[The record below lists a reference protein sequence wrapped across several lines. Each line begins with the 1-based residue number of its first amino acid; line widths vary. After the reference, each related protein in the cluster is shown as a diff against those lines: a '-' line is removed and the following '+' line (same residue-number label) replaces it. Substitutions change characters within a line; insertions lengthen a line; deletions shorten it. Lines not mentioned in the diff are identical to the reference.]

1 MKEYLVILDV
11 ETHSIDKIEVN
22 DILDEKL
29 GRWGVSKTLR
39 HLGYHS
45 PIFAFM
51 VETAKVRELKVDS
64 NLNLIEYKYED

>member
-1 MKEYLVILDV
+1 MKEYLVILDTD
-11 ETHSIDKIEVN
+11 THCIDKIEIN

-51 VETAKVRELKVDS
+51 EIAKVRELKMDS
-64 NLNLIEYKYED
+64 NLNLIENKYED